1 MQYDRIETGDNWQRV
16 STHLM
21 NESRIFSY
29 KVDSLY
35 GDATKVVSN
44 TTKFSDKTEEK
55 PSFLQFT

>member
-1 MQYDRIETGDNWQRV
+1 
-16 STHLM
+16 M